1 LDSRKYWP
9 YGVREIAKE
18 HQMKEYQAEQ
28 IRNIGLFSHGGAGKT
43 SLAEAMLFQSGAITR
58 LGKVEEGSTTTD
70 YDPDEIKRRISVSTS
85 LAPCEWHGHKIN
97 ILDTPGYADFI
108 GEVVEAMRVVDG
120 ALILVDA
127 VSGLEV
133 GTENAWR
140 EAEKNLV
147 SRMFFVNKME
157 RENANFD
164 LALEG
169 LRTRFGNRVVAIEMP
184 VGSQQNFTGI
194 VELLTMKVYA
204 DDKAE
209 PQDAT
214 GEVRD
219 LAQGYRDRRVEAV
232 VELDDELINKY
243 LEGEEVT
250 IEELRGVIRK
260 GVQSRE
266 LFPVLCGAA
275 LANRAIASALDA
287 LVAYMP
293 SPIEATALTTSG
305 EVPVRKLAEQGKQ
318 AALVWK
324 TISDPYVGRLNYF
337 RVYSAEV
344 KSDSHV
350 WNPNRNKEERIGQ
363 VYMLLGKRQD
373 PVPKV
378 PLGDMGAVAKLQ
390 ETATGDTLTTK
401 ENPVQLKGIEFPSPV
416 FSAAISPKTKADL
429 DKLGASLSRMAEED
443 PTLHMEKNA
452 ETGDMLM
459 SGMGESHIDI
469 SAERMKR
476 KFGVDV
482 NIDIP
487 KVAYRET
494 VAGTAK
500 GQGRYKKQ
508 TGGHG
513 MFGDTWLK
521 IEPLP
526 GGEFAFED
534 KTVGGSVPKNF
545 IPAVEKGIR
554 EALHEG
560 IVAGFPV
567 TGVKVI
573 LYDGSYH
580 PVDSSEMSFKI
591 AAIMGFKKVA
601 NEARPVLLEP
611 IMELSITVPEA
622 YTGDVIGDLNTKR
635 AQVLGMIPEDG
646 FTTIQAKAP
655 YAEVR
660 RYATDLRSMT
670 GARGAFTMKFV
681 SYEEVPA
688 HVAQQVIAE
697 AKKEKEAEK

>member
-1 LDSRKYWP
+1 
-9 YGVREIAKE
+9 
-18 HQMKEYQAEQ
+18 MKDYQAEQ

-43 SLAEAMLFQSGAITR
+43 SLAEAMLFQSAAVNR

-70 YDPDEIKRRISVSTS
+70 YDPDEIKRRISVSTA
-85 LAPCEWHGHKIN
+85 LAPCEWQGHKLN

-108 GEVVEAMRVVDG
+108 GEVVQAMRVVDG
-120 ALILVDA
+120 ALILLDA

-133 GTENAWR
+133 GTETAWR
-140 EAEKNLV
+140 EAEKNGV
-147 SRMFFVNKME
+147 SVMFFVNKME
-157 RENANFD
+157 RENANFETS
-164 LALEG
+164 LQG
-169 LRTRFGNRVVAIEMP
+169 LRTRFGNQVVALQVP
-184 VGSQQNFTGI
+184 VGSQQNFKG
-194 VELLTMKVYA
+194 VVDLLTMKVYT
-204 DDKAE
+204 DDKTAPE
-209 PQDAT
+209 DVT
-214 GEVRD
+214 GELRD
-219 LAQGYRDRRVEAV
+219 IAQGYRDTMVETV
-232 VELDDELINKY
+232 VELDDQLINKY

-250 IEELRGVIRK
+250 EEELRRAVRT
-260 GVQSRE
+260 GVQSRAI
-266 LFPVLCGAA
+266 FPVLCGAA
-275 LANRAIASALDA
+275 LANKAIPQTMDA
-287 LVAYMP
+287 LAAYMP
-293 SPIEATALTTSG
+293 SPM
-305 EVPVRKLAEQGKQ
+305 EVSVRTVDGVVLVQKLIDQGKQ
-318 AALVWK
+318 ASLVWK

-337 RVYSAEV
+337 RVYSGAAQ
-344 KSDSHV
+344 SDSHV

-363 VYMLLGKRQD
+363 LYMLLGKRQD
-373 PVPKV
+373 PVPRV

-390 ETATGDTLTTK
+390 ETSTGDTLTTK
-401 ENPVQLKGIEFPSPV
+401 ESPVQLAGIEFPAPV

-429 DKLGASLSRMAEED
+429 DKLGTALTRMAEED
-443 PTLHMEKNA
+443 PTLRMEKNA

-469 SAERMKR
+469 TAERMKR

-487 KVAYRET
+487 KVPYRET

-513 MFGDTWLK
+513 MFGDTWLQ

-526 GGEFAFED
+526 GGEFVFED

-545 IPAVEKGIR
+545 IPAVEKGVR
-554 EALHEG
+554 EAMHEG

-591 AAIMGFKKVA
+591 AASMGFKKVA
-601 NEARPVLLEP
+601 SEARPVLLEP
-611 IMELSITVPEA
+611 VMEMSITVPDA
-622 YTGDVIGDLNTKR
+622 YTGDIIGDLNTKR

-646 FTTIQAKAP
+646 FTTVQAKAP
-655 YAEVR
+655 YSEVR

-670 GARGAFTMKFV
+670 GARGTFTMKFS

>member
-1 LDSRKYWP
+1 
-9 YGVREIAKE
+9 
-18 HQMKEYQAEQ
+18 MKDYQAEQ

-43 SLAEAMLFQSGAITR
+43 SLAEAMLFQSGAVNR

-70 YDPDEIKRRISVSTS
+70 YDPDEIKRRISVSTA
-85 LAPCEWHGHKIN
+85 LAPCEWQGHKLN

-108 GEVVEAMRVVDG
+108 GEVVQAMRVVDG
-120 ALILVDA
+120 ALILLDA

-133 GTENAWR
+133 GTETAWR
-140 EAEKNLV
+140 EAEKNGV
-147 SRMFFVNKME
+147 SVMFFVNKME
-157 RENANFD
+157 RENANFETS
-164 LALEG
+164 LQG
-169 LRTRFGNRVVAIEMP
+169 LRTRFGNQVVALQVP
-184 VGSQQNFTGI
+184 VGSQQNFKG
-194 VELLTMKVYA
+194 VVDLLTMKVYT
-204 DDKAE
+204 DDKTAPE
-209 PQDAT
+209 DVT
-214 GEVRD
+214 GELRD
-219 LAQGYRDRRVEAV
+219 IAQGYRDTMVETV
-232 VELDDELINKY
+232 VELDDQLINKY

-250 IEELRGVIRK
+250 EEELRRAVRT
-260 GVQSRE
+260 GVQSRAI
-266 LFPVLCGAA
+266 FPVLCGAA
-275 LANRAIASALDA
+275 LANKAIPQTMDA
-287 LVAYMP
+287 LAAYMP
-293 SPIEATALTTSG
+293 SPM
-305 EVPVRKLAEQGKQ
+305 EVSVRTVDGVVLVQKLIDQGKQ
-318 AALVWK
+318 ASLVWK

-337 RVYSAEV
+337 RVYSGAAQ
-344 KSDSHV
+344 SDSHV

-363 VYMLLGKRQD
+363 LYMLLGKRQD
-373 PVPKV
+373 PVPRV

-390 ETATGDTLTTK
+390 ETSTGDTLTTK
-401 ENPVQLKGIEFPSPV
+401 ESPVQLAGIEFPAPV

-429 DKLGASLSRMAEED
+429 DKLGTALTRMAEED
-443 PTLHMEKNA
+443 PTLRMEKNA

-469 SAERMKR
+469 TAERMKR

-487 KVAYRET
+487 KVPYRET

-513 MFGDTWLK
+513 MFGDTWLQ

-526 GGEFAFED
+526 GGEFVFED

-545 IPAVEKGIR
+545 IPAVEKGVR
-554 EALHEG
+554 EAMHEG

-591 AAIMGFKKVA
+591 AASMGFKKVA
-601 NEARPVLLEP
+601 SEARPVLLEP
-611 IMELSITVPEA
+611 VMEMSITVPDA
-622 YTGDVIGDLNTKR
+622 YTGDIIGDLNTKR

-646 FTTIQAKAP
+646 FTTVQAKAP
-655 YAEVR
+655 YSEVR

-670 GARGAFTMKFV
+670 GARGTFTMKFS

>member
-1 LDSRKYWP
+1 
-9 YGVREIAKE
+9 
-18 HQMKEYQAEQ
+18 MKDYQAEQ

-43 SLAEAMLFQSGAITR
+43 SLAEAMLFQSAAVNR

-70 YDPDEIKRRISVSTS
+70 YDPDEIKRRISVSTA
-85 LAPCEWHGHKIN
+85 LAPCEWQGHKLN

-108 GEVVEAMRVVDG
+108 GEVVQAMRVVDG
-120 ALILVDA
+120 ALILLDA

-133 GTENAWR
+133 GTETAWR
-140 EAEKNLV
+140 EAEKNGV
-147 SRMFFVNKME
+147 SVMFFVNKME
-157 RENANFD
+157 RENANFETS
-164 LALEG
+164 LQG
-169 LRTRFGNRVVAIEMP
+169 LRTRFGNQVVALQVP
-184 VGSQQNFTGI
+184 VGSQQNFKG
-194 VELLTMKVYA
+194 VVDLLTMKVYT
-204 DDKAE
+204 DDKTAPE
-209 PQDAT
+209 DVT
-214 GEVRD
+214 GELRD
-219 LAQGYRDRRVEAV
+219 IAQGYRDTMVETV
-232 VELDDELINKY
+232 VELDDQLINKY

-250 IEELRGVIRK
+250 EEELRRAVRT
-260 GVQSRE
+260 GVQSRAI
-266 LFPVLCGAA
+266 FPVLCGAA
-275 LANRAIASALDA
+275 LANKAIPQTMDA
-287 LVAYMP
+287 LAAYMP
-293 SPIEATALTTSG
+293 SPM
-305 EVPVRKLAEQGKQ
+305 EVSVRTVDGVVLVQKLIDQGKQ
-318 AALVWK
+318 ASLVWK

-337 RVYSAEV
+337 RVYSGAAQ
-344 KSDSHV
+344 SDSHV

-363 VYMLLGKRQD
+363 LYMLLGKRQD
-373 PVPKV
+373 PVPRV

-390 ETATGDTLTTK
+390 ETSTGDTLTTK
-401 ENPVQLKGIEFPSPV
+401 ESPVQLAGIEFPAPV

-429 DKLGASLSRMAEED
+429 DKLGTALTRMAEED
-443 PTLHMEKNA
+443 PTLRMEKNA

-469 SAERMKR
+469 TAERMKR

-487 KVAYRET
+487 KVPYRET

-513 MFGDTWLK
+513 MFGDTWLQ

-526 GGEFAFED
+526 GGEFVFED

-545 IPAVEKGIR
+545 IPAVEKGVR
-554 EALHEG
+554 EAMHEG

-591 AAIMGFKKVA
+591 AASMGFKKIA
-601 NEARPVLLEP
+601 SEAKPVLLEP
-611 IMELSITVPEA
+611 VMEMSITVPDA
-622 YTGDVIGDLNTKR
+622 YTGDIIGDLNTKR

-646 FTTIQAKAP
+646 FTTVQAKAP
-655 YAEVR
+655 YSEVR

-670 GARGAFTMKFV
+670 GARGTFTMKFS

>member
-1 LDSRKYWP
+1 
-9 YGVREIAKE
+9 
-18 HQMKEYQAEQ
+18 MKDYQAEQ

-43 SLAEAMLFQSGAITR
+43 SLAEAMLFQSGAINR

-70 YDPDEIKRRISVSTS
+70 YDPDEMKRHISVSTA
-85 LAPCEWHGHKIN
+85 LAPCEWQGHKVN
-97 ILDTPGYADFI
+97 VLDTPGYADFI
-108 GEVVEAMRVVDG
+108 GEVVQAMRVVDG
-120 ALILVDA
+120 ALILLDA
-127 VSGLEV
+127 VAGLEV
-133 GTENAWR
+133 GTETAWR
-140 EAEKNLV
+140 EAEKNDV
-147 SRMFFVNKME
+147 SVMFFVNKME
-157 RENANFD
+157 RENANFET
-164 LALEG
+164 AFQG
-169 LRTRFGNRVVAIEMP
+169 LRTRFGNKVVALQVP
-184 VGSQQNFTGI
+184 VGSQQNFKG
-194 VELLTMKVYA
+194 VVDLLTMKLYA
-204 DDKAE
+204 DDKNE
-209 PQDAT
+209 PQDVT
-214 GEVRD
+214 GEIRD
-219 LAQGYRDRRVEAV
+219 FAQGYRDTMVETV
-232 VELDDELINKY
+232 VELDDDLINKY

-250 IEELRGVIRK
+250 EDELRRVVRA
-260 GVQSRE
+260 GVQSRAV
-266 LFPVLCGAA
+266 FPVLCGAA
-275 LANRAIASALDA
+275 LANKAIGPVLDA

-293 SPIEATALTTSG
+293 SPL
-305 EVPVRKLAEQGKQ
+305 EVNVRTLDGTMPAGKLVEQGKQ
-318 AALVWK
+318 ASLVWK

-337 RVYSAEV
+337 RVYAGAMQ
-344 KSDSHV
+344 SDSHV

-363 VYMLLGKRQD
+363 LYMLLGKRQD
-373 PVPKV
+373 PVPRV

-390 ETATGDTLTTK
+390 ETATGDTLTSK
-401 ENPVQLKGIEFPSPV
+401 ENAVQLAGIEFPEPV

-429 DKLGASLSRMAEED
+429 DKMGSALARMAEED
-443 PTLHMEKNA
+443 PTLRMEKNS

-469 SAERMKR
+469 TAERMKR

-482 NIDIP
+482 NTDIP

-513 MFGDTWLK
+513 MFGDTWLQ
-521 IEPLP
+521 IEPFP
-526 GGEFAFED
+526 GSDFAFED

-545 IPAVEKGIR
+545 IPAVEKGVR
-554 EALHEG
+554 EAMQEG

-591 AAIMGFKKVA
+591 AASMGFKKIA
-601 NEARPVLLEP
+601 SEARPVLLEP
-611 IMELSITVPEA
+611 IMEMSITVPDT
-622 YTGDVIGDLNTKR
+622 YTGDIIGDLNTKR
-635 AQVLGMIPEDG
+635 AQVLGMVPEDG

-670 GARGAFTMKFV
+670 GARGTFTMKFS

>member
-1 LDSRKYWP
+1 
-9 YGVREIAKE
+9 
-18 HQMKEYQAEQ
+18 MKEYQAEQ

-43 SLAEAMLFQSGAITR
+43 SLAEAMLFQSGAINR

-70 YDPDEIKRRISVSTS
+70 YDPDEIKRRISVSTA
-85 LAPCEWHGHKIN
+85 LAPCEWQGHKLN

-108 GEVVEAMRVVDG
+108 GEVAQGMRVVDG
-120 ALILVDA
+120 ALILIDA

-133 GTENAWR
+133 GTETAWR
-140 EAEKNLV
+140 EAEKNGV

-157 RENANFD
+157 RENANFEN
-164 LALEG
+164 ALQG
-169 LRTRFGNRVVAIEMP
+169 LRARFGSKVVPVQVP
-184 VGSQQNFTGI
+184 VGSQQNFKG
-194 VELLTMKVYA
+194 VVDLLTMKVHT
-204 DDKAE
+204 DDKTAPEDAE
-209 PQDAT
+209 GD
-214 GEVRD
+214 VRD
-219 LAQGYRDRRVEAV
+219 LAQGFRDTMIETV

-243 LEGEEVT
+243 LEGDEVT
-250 IEELRGVIRK
+250 EEELRRALRK
-260 GVQSRE
+260 GVRAGAV
-266 LFPVLCGAA
+266 FPVLCGAA
-275 LANRAIASALDA
+275 LANKAIAPVMDA

-293 SPIEATALTTSG
+293 SPLDITVRTTSS
-305 EVPVRKLAEQGKQ
+305 EVPALKLIEQGKQ
-318 AALVWK
+318 ASLVWK

-337 RVYSAEV
+337 RVYAGSV
-344 KSDSHV
+344 QSDSHV

-363 VYMLLGKRQD
+363 LYMLLGKRQD
-373 PVPKV
+373 PVPRV

-390 ETATGDTLTTK
+390 ETATGDTLTAK
-401 ENPVQLKGIEFPSPV
+401 ETPVQLAGIEFPAPV

-429 DKLGASLSRMAEED
+429 DKLGSSLARMAEED
-443 PTLHMEKNA
+443 PTLRMEKNT

-469 SAERMKR
+469 TAERMKR

-482 NIDIP
+482 NIDVP
-487 KVAYRET
+487 KVPYRET

-513 MFGDTWLK
+513 MFGDTWLQ

-526 GGEFAFED
+526 GEDFAFED

-545 IPAVEKGIR
+545 IPAVEKGVR
-554 EALHEG
+554 EAMHEG

-591 AAIMGFKKVA
+591 AASMGFKKVA
-601 NEARPVLLEP
+601 SEARPVLLEP
-611 IMELSITVPEA
+611 VMEMSITVPDA
-622 YTGDVIGDLNTKR
+622 YMGDIIGDLNTKR

-670 GARGAFTMKFV
+670 GARGTFTMKFS

-697 AKKEKEAEK
+697 AKKEKEQEK